1 MAVAVRPAPQVLGF
15 GAATALPVTVLISGG
30 SFAYPYNIAPDGQR
44 ILALAP
50 VRSGRDS
57 TSLTVLMN
65 WEAGLRK

>member
-1 MAVAVRPAPQVLGF
+1 
-15 GAATALPVTVLISGG
+15 VTVLISGG
-30 SFAYPYNIAPDGQR
+30 SFAYPYDIAPDGQR

-65 WEAGLRK
+65 WEAGLKK